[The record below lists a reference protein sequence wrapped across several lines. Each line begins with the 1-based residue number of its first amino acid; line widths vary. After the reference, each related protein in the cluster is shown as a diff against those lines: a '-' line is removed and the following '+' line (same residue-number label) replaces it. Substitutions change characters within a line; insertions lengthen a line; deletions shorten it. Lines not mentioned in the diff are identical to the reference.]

1 MIRETQK
8 ISQTDLCW
16 KCTEV
21 PWPSAAGYIS
31 LSSRASGGGVG
42 TNCHKR
48 GGLGYSHP
56 SCFPFCLSSFP
67 VSLHKQGKSVSA
79 SEPSVCYMN
88 SKSEAKQLSNHV
100 GNTGP
105 TESSGIV
112 SELTWFHQGSRWT
125 EWIIWLLSSSSL
137 FGSCSNA
144 ILGKKEGAK
153 DKANIFIVF
162 TSCRPNKSIA
172 CSGWFL
178 AAPAPSQA
186 TGMFA
191 WWGH

>member
-1 MIRETQK
+1 MSLSPPSKWWRCGHQLPQK
-8 ISQTDLCW
+8 GWPGLFPPPMLPLLFVFLSCFSSQTG
-16 KCTEV
+16 KV
-21 PWPSAAGYIS
+21 
-31 LSSRASGGGVG
+31 
-42 TNCHKR
+42 NF
-48 GGLGYSHP
+48 
-56 SCFPFCLSSFP
+56 CFWTFSVL
-67 VSLHKQGKSVSA
+67 LKSD
-79 SEPSVCYMN
+79 
-88 SKSEAKQLSNHV
+88 AKQWSNHV

-105 TESSGIV
+105 TESSGLV
-112 SELTWFHQGSRWT
+112 SKLTWFHQGSRWT

-191 WWGH
+191 WWDTS

>member
-8 ISQTDLCW
+8 ILWKTYVGSAHGCTLAKPCW
-16 KCTEV
+16 R
-21 PWPSAAGYIS
+21 S
-31 LSSRASGGGVG
+31 LSFLQSKWWRCGHQLAQP
-42 TNCHKR
+42 R
-48 GGLGYSHP
+48 GGLCNSHP
-56 SCFPFCLSSFP
+56 SSSLCLHNQAK
-67 VSLHKQGKSVSA
+67 LVSA